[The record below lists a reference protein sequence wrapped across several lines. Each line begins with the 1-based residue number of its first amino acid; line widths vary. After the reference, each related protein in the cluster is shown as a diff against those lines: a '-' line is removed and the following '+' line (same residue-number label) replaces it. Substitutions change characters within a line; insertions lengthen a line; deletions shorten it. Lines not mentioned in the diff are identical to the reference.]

1 MARRNRKDPKDEFL
15 WVEKFR
21 PQTLDECILPE
32 RLSAKLKA
40 LVEKGELT
48 NLIFSGGP
56 GIGKTTVAKA
66 ICNDLNMDSL
76 IINAS
81 KDGNIDTL
89 RTTIQNFAMTK
100 SFEGKKKC
108 VILDEADYLNPNSTQ
123 PALRNFIEEFSK
135 NCRFIFTCNYPKKI
149 IEPLHSRLTA
159 YEFNFTKAE
168 QKAMAGKFLKRFGNM
183 LDEEGITYDKATLAQ
198 LILLYTPDYRKM
210 INELQG
216 VTGEG
221 ELAPNAI
228 STMSSDNFEQLAEWI
243 ATKKF
248 TQCREWIAENADIG
262 FAHFMKVRSALEPKL
277 QKSSIPDMFVLL
289 AEYDRGK
296 SDASDMEV
304 HFTACVATLMFDLEY
319 K

>member
-1 MARRNRKDPKDEFL
+1 MARRNTKNPKDEFL
-15 WVEKFR
+15 WVEKYR
-21 PQTLDECILPE
+21 PQTIDECILPPTL
-32 RLSAKLKA
+32 RDKLIA
-40 LVEKGELT
+40 LVERGELV
-48 NLIFSGGP
+48 NMIFSGGP

-66 ICNDLNMDSL
+66 LANDLNMDSL
-76 IINAS
+76 VINAS

-100 SFEGKKKC
+100 SFEGKKKV

-149 IEPLHSRLTA
+149 IEPLHSRLIE

-168 QKAMAGKFLKRFGNM
+168 QKAMAGQFMKRFCTM
-183 LDEEGITYDKATLAQ
+183 LDEEDVTYDKPTIAQ
-198 LILLYTPDYRKM
+198 LILKYTPDYRKM

-221 ELAPNAI
+221 TLAPNSI
-228 STMSSDNFEQLAEWI
+228 SSMSGDNFEELADWI
-243 ATKKF
+243 ANKKF
-248 TQCREWIAENADIG
+248 TQCREWVAENADVG
-262 FAHFMKVRSALEPKL
+262 FSHFMKIRGALESRL
-277 QKSSIPDMFVLL
+277 QKSSIPDMFLVLN
-289 AEYDRGK
+289 EFDRGK
-296 SDASDMEV
+296 SDVSDMEV
-304 HFTACVATLMFDLEY
+304 HFTACIATMMFDLEY